1 MRAPAPHTFELAI
14 KAMRGTLLR
23 AGTRG
28 GAFAGIAYDSRTTAA
43 GQLFFALP
51 GERVDGFAFAA
62 QAAAAGAMGVVVAR
76 ARGVPPGCDG
86 LTVIGVD
93 DPRLA
98 MGDLAR
104 AVRASFRGQ
113 VVGITGSMGKTTTKE
128 LAAAALRTLGDVLRT
143 PGSLNTEIGL
153 PVTVLSASGREAAW
167 VLEMAMRGRGEIA
180 YLADIARPN
189 VGVITNV
196 SGAHLER
203 LGSIEEIARAKGELF
218 AGLAHDGVAI
228 LPADDPLIAA
238 EVERVAPERRITFEG
253 AARARL
259 PVDVRL
265 LEVLPAGVAGSVVR
279 YAVRGTPVVVRLP
292 LGGAHNARNGAAA
305 LAVALAV
312 GAPTVEA
319 ARALETL
326 ELPPHRSAIVPAA
339 GRVVLDDCY
348 NANPDAMR
356 AALASVVASAGPAR
370 AFAILG
376 DMLELGPA
384 AEELH
389 AAVGRDAGA
398 RLAGLVAVGAHAE
411 TVVAGARAAGL
422 AAARA
427 VAAAS
432 PEEAAARVA
441 AWTSPGDWVLVKA
454 SRGMK
459 LERAVAALVAALQP
473 DAPDSRHSPPFPH
486 SPSAGRG

>member
-1 MRAPAPHTFELAI
+1 MNAPASRTLDFAAR
-14 KAMRGTLLR
+14 AMRGTVLQ

-28 GAFAGIAYDSRTTAA
+28 AGFAGIAYDSRAA
-43 GQLFFALP
+43 AKGQLFFALP
-51 GERVDGFAFAA
+51 GARVDGFAFAA
-62 QAAAAGAMGVVVAR
+62 QAAAAGVAGLVVAR
-76 ARGVPPGCDG
+76 ARGVPAGCAG
-86 LTVIGVD
+86 VAVLGVD

-104 AVRASFRGQ
+104 AVRAQFRGH
-113 VVGITGSMGKTTTKE
+113 VIGVTGSMGKTTTKE
-128 LAAAALRTLGDVLRT
+128 LVAAALRPLGDVLRT
-143 PGSLNTEIGL
+143 PGSLNTEIGM
-153 PVTVLSASGREAAW
+153 PVTILSATGAEAAW

-180 YLADIARPN
+180 YLADVARPG

-218 AGLAHDGVAI
+218 AGLGPDGVAI

-238 EVERVAPERRITFEG
+238 EAAPIARARRITFDG
-253 AARARL
+253 ASRARV
-259 PVDVRL
+259 PDEVDVRV
-265 LEVLPAGVAGSVVR
+265 LEVIPAGAAGSVVR

-305 LAVALAV
+305 LAVALAA
-312 GAPTVEA
+312 GAPLVEA
-319 ARALETL
+319 AHALETL
-326 ELPPHRSAIVPAA
+326 ELPPHRSAAVPAG
-339 GRVVLDDCY
+339 GRVVLDDSY

-356 AALASVVASAGPAR
+356 AALASVVASAGAGR

-376 DMLELGPA
+376 DMLELGPD

-389 AAVGRDAGA
+389 RAVGRDAGA
-398 RLAGLVAVGAHAE
+398 RLAGLVAVGARADAFI
-411 TVVAGARAAGL
+411 AGARAAGL
-422 AAARA
+422 AAERA

-432 PEEAAARVA
+432 AEDAASRVA
-441 AWTSPGDWVLVKA
+441 AWTAPGDWVLVKA

-459 LERAVAALVAALQP
+459 LERAVTALV
-473 DAPDSRHSPPFPH
+473 DAFK
-486 SPSAGRG
+486 GRG